1 MARAPD
7 RDHDEDDL
15 EPFEEDALEGQDK
28 ADPVAA
34 GDGLTELVDRLLVGA
49 VLVMHGHD
57 ARRAQHGF
65 VQPAQAEQQQQ
76 RAHEQLERRFGHGRD
91 DELSEEDH
99 EHRQGHDRHQRSEQR
114 LAPAAGQ
121 ADREHDRQRLGR
133 LDRRAQ
139 EGGPKDE

>member
-1 MARAPD
+1 HGRAYPGLASAYRQCRCRDVVRRVQAAGDGRWKAVARAPD

-15 EPFEEDALEGQDK
+15 EPFEEDALEGQYK

-65 VQPAQAEQQQQ
+65 VQPAQA
-76 RAHEQLERRFGHGRD
+76 
-91 DELSEEDH
+91 
-99 EHRQGHDRHQRSEQR
+99 
-114 LAPAAGQ
+114 
-121 ADREHDRQRLGR
+121 
-133 LDRRAQ
+133 
-139 EGGPKDE
+139 